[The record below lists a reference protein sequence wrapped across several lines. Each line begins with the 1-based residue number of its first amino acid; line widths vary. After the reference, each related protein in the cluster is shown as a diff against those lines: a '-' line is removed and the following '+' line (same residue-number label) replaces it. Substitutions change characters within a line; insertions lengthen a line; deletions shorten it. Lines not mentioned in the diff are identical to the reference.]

1 MRISRGIAALLLATL
16 VAGSLA
22 GCSGEGGGGS
32 LLGGSEEA
40 VATVN
45 GIDIPRSE
53 LDAMYQQVVNNAGG
67 ELDEETALAYKRQ
80 LLQMMIDAALITEA
94 AEELGA
100 DLSEDAV
107 EERLTQLRGTQDE
120 AAFEAQL
127 EEAGLDMDNA
137 RKSVRDM
144 LAQEFIQV
152 VASAE
157 SSITTLPETYSRLSH
172 ILVSDEAL
180 ANDLA
185 EQARGGA
192 DFAALA
198 SANSSDTASA
208 VDGGNLGWG
217 QTSRYVAA
225 FADAASALKVGEVS
239 DPVKSEFGW
248 HVILKQEE
256 AAEGTPIADI
266 PAELAAL
273 IEQDTGTLAM
283 QAYVAKLREDAEIE
297 YLDETLKPVE

>member
-16 VAGSLA
+16 VVGALA

-32 LLGGSEEA
+32 LFGGSEEA

-53 LDAMYQQVVNNAGG
+53 LDAMYQQVVSQAGG
-67 ELDEETALAYKRQ
+67 ELDEETASEYKRQ
-80 LLQMMIDAALITEA
+80 ILQMMIDNVLVTEA

-100 DLSEDAV
+100 DLSKDAV
-107 EERLTQLRGTQDE
+107 EARLTELRGAQDE

-127 EEAGLDMDNA
+127 EEAGLDMDDA

-152 VASAE
+152 IASAE
-157 SSITTLPETYSRLSH
+157 SSVTALPETYSRLSH

-180 ANDLA
+180 AKDLA

-198 SANSSDTASA
+198 SENSSDTASA
-208 VDGGNLGWG
+208 IDGGNLGWG

-225 FADAASALKVGEVS
+225 FADAASALKVGEIS

-248 HVILKQEE
+248 HIILKQEE
-256 AAEGTPIADI
+256 AAEGTPVADV
-266 PAELAAL
+266 PAELASL
-273 IEQDTGTLAM
+273 LEQDNETIAM
-283 QAYVAKLREDAEIE
+283 QTYVAKLREDAKIE

>member
-16 VAGSLA
+16 VVGALA
-22 GCSGEGGGGS
+22 GCSGGSGGGS
-32 LLGGSEEA
+32 LFGGSEEA

-53 LDAMYQQVVNNAGG
+53 LDAMYQQVVNQAGG
-67 ELDEETALAYKRQ
+67 ELDEETAAAYKRQ
-80 LLQMMIDAALITEA
+80 LLQMMIDSALVTEA

-100 DLSEDAV
+100 DLSKDAV

-120 AAFEAQL
+120 AAFEEQL
-127 EEAGLDMDNA
+127 SAAGLDMDDA

-144 LAQEFIQV
+144 LAQEFVQV
-152 VASAE
+152 IASAE
-157 SSITTLPETYSRLSH
+157 SSITALPETYSRLSH
-172 ILVSDEAL
+172 ILVNDEAL
-180 ANDLA
+180 AKDLA

-192 DFAALA
+192 DFAKLA
-198 SANSSDTASA
+198 SENSSDTASA
-208 VDGGNLGWG
+208 VDGGNLGWS

-225 FADAASALKVGEVS
+225 FADAASALKVGEIS
-239 DPVKSEFGW
+239 EPVKSEFGW

-256 AAEGTPIADI
+256 AVQGTPVADV
-266 PAELAAL
+266 PAELASL
-273 IEQDTGTLAM
+273 LEQDNETLAM
-283 QAYVAKLREDAEIE
+283 QAYVAKLRETAEIE